1 MTSYLSTDSST
12 LNDSALNQNRV
23 NGRNDLPPEPLS
35 KYYEERKKIIF
46 RKKDVNSYENLYL
59 NLLKKSQLMVNNK
72 CSQCINGGFFGK
84 LQDIYN
90 LSVVLKENI
99 ANYSL
104 VFSLYFIKGEN
115 LKAYKLFILMCEQN
129 KTSINFLTSKII
141 EQLPKIAN
149 DNKIALFYPM
159 ITKTILQVLSIF
171 IKLSGKFH
179 KPTLEKQY
187 IIFYFKIVHILSIT
201 VIRYKQGNNIE
212 ISNQLKNE
220 RRYFYASFLFDSS
233 LYLFNRYQPLS
244 TIIDILQHILELYG
258 NKLTFYPDEIE
269 SILLL
274 KASFNL
280 GLFCYVNGNN
290 NESINNLIQ
299 AREKVLDIKYF
310 PKSTTKN
317 KNITFPREEN
327 NNMFHNLPKVNN
339 SSTNL
344 YNFNEYN
351 IDIISSINITRSK
364 NKRTSLNSCIYGHS
378 NERKALDNF
387 KERNSRNNKEYVNR
401 NLKPRYFSNIYL
413 GVYSL
418 LTSQSPIL
426 LDQVKEKIIVE
437 IELLLSEI
445 ELNRKNYKE
454 SLDHINAILNMNSFG
469 ISNNNLLESREIN
482 KSKTI
487 NNLLKNANTAN
498 GINEN
503 EENKNSS
510 KFMLSIK
517 STAPSD
523 SNLLWINRKKNII
536 NNNKT
541 HPLDN
546 MKLTNYMLT
555 NSDRNRMMFILENIE
570 NANNGNQ
577 NISSDSE
584 SLPKFNKSIIK
595 KNEGLNK
602 DKKII
607 TSKEMEKF
615 FIFICSLSLYQLKI
629 LNQSQPEP
637 SEKRNDLPIVF
648 NNQFQDCLTN
658 AQRMS
663 LSFLETMSLTRYI
676 ILKDTNKEI
685 CPENL
690 DYRFMKYRLKDTDS
704 DDGKSKKIKNN
715 RYIKELNGIK
725 RCSSCE
731 TFNLNHNYT
740 SRNIQFEFE
749 EENSDV
755 DIVLNKIISDE
766 NKNFIRY
773 HRNSI
778 ITFIK
783 QMSKE
788 EQKLVLDNPKLL
800 KNIINKISKKY
811 NLKLLENGGNEN
823 TINDKHINFLFE
835 KKSNL
840 NNY

>member
-1 MTSYLSTDSST
+1 M
-12 LNDSALNQNRV
+12 
-23 NGRNDLPPEPLS
+23 
-35 KYYEERKKIIF
+35 
-46 RKKDVNSYENLYL
+46 
-59 NLLKKSQLMVNNK
+59 
-72 CSQCINGGFFGK
+72 
-84 LQDIYN
+84 
-90 LSVVLKENI
+90 
-99 ANYSL
+99 
-104 VFSLYFIKGEN
+104 
-115 LKAYKLFILMCEQN
+115 
-129 KTSINFLTSKII
+129 
-141 EQLPKIAN
+141 
-149 DNKIALFYPM
+149 
-159 ITKTILQVLSIF
+159 
-171 IKLSGKFH
+171 
-179 KPTLEKQY
+179 
-187 IIFYFKIVHILSIT
+187 
-201 VIRYKQGNNIE
+201 
-212 ISNQLKNE
+212 
-220 RRYFYASFLFDSS
+220 
-233 LYLFNRYQPLS
+233 
-244 TIIDILQHILELYG
+244 
-258 NKLTFYPDEIE
+258 
-269 SILLL
+269 
-274 KASFNL
+274 
-280 GLFCYVNGNN
+280 
-290 NESINNLIQ
+290 
-299 AREKVLDIKYF
+299 
-310 PKSTTKN
+310 
-317 KNITFPREEN
+317 
-327 NNMFHNLPKVNN
+327 
-339 SSTNL
+339 
-344 YNFNEYN
+344 
-351 IDIISSINITRSK
+351 
-364 NKRTSLNSCIYGHS
+364 
-378 NERKALDNF
+378 
-387 KERNSRNNKEYVNR
+387 
-401 NLKPRYFSNIYL
+401 
-413 GVYSL
+413 
-418 LTSQSPIL
+418 
-426 LDQVKEKIIVE
+426 
-437 IELLLSEI
+437 
-445 ELNRKNYKE
+445 
-454 SLDHINAILNMNSFG
+454 
-469 ISNNNLLESREIN
+469 
-482 KSKTI
+482 
-487 NNLLKNANTAN
+487 KNANTAN
-498 GINEN
+498 GKNEN
-503 EENKNSS
+503 EKNKNNS

-523 SNLLWINRKKNII
+523 SNLYWINRKKNNISI
-536 NNNKT
+536 KKT
-541 HPLDN
+541 HPLDD
-546 MKLTNYMLT
+546 MKLTNYVLT

-584 SLPKFNKSIIK
+584 SLPKFNKNIIK
-595 KNEGLNK
+595 RNESLNK

-811 NLKLLENGGNEN
+811 NIKLLENGGNEN